1 MRLSIIT
8 FYGVSMKKS
17 ILNTIFS
24 VCLVMMLSSCYSLT
38 YNVGQGA
45 QAGVSVSAKNHYLI
59 SGLIDL
65 QTSNPTKMSDGAKDY
80 TVNIQHSFIDG
91 LLAALTGGLYT
102 PTTTT
107 VTK

>member
-1 MRLSIIT
+1 
-8 FYGVSMKKS
+8 MKKS
-17 ILNTIFS
+17 LLNTVFS

-45 QAGVSVSAKNHYLI
+45 QAGVTVSAKNHFLI
-59 SGLIDL
+59 FGLIDA
-65 QTSNPTKMSDGAKDY
+65 QTSDPTKMAGGAKDY

-91 LLAALTGGLYT
+91 LLASLTSGLYT
-102 PTTTT
+102 PTTIT

>member
-59 SGLIDL
+59 SGLVDVG
-65 QTSNPTKMSDGAKDY
+65 TSNPTMMAGGAKDY

-91 LLAALTGGLYT
+91 LLAGLTGGLYT

>member
-1 MRLSIIT
+1 
-8 FYGVSMKKS
+8 MKKS

-24 VCLVMMLSSCYSLT
+24 AFLVMMLSSCYSLT

-45 QAGVSVSAKNHYLI
+45 QAGVSVSEKNHFLI
-59 SGLIDL
+59 GGLVAVG
-65 QTSNPTKMSDGAKDY
+65 TSNPTMMAGGAKDY

-91 LLAALTGGLYT
+91 LLSGLTGGLYT

>member
-1 MRLSIIT
+1 
-8 FYGVSMKKS
+8 MKKS

-24 VCLVMMLSSCYSLT
+24 FCLVMMLSSCYSLT

-45 QAGVSVSAKNHYLI
+45 QAGVSVSAKNHFLI
-59 SGLIDL
+59 GGLVAVG
-65 QTSNPTKMSDGAKDY
+65 TSNPTMMAGGAKDY